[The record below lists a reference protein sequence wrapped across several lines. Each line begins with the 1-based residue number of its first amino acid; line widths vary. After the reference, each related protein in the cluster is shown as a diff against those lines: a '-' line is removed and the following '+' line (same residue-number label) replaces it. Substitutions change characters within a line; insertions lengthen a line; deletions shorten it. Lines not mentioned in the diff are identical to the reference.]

1 MMADMTA
8 WRIETFGNM
17 DLGHMVFCTS
27 SITRRIEDSKV
38 GVTTGIFEMAA
49 FLVFLLFSVAALYV
63 HLYPTKLLAIALKSW
78 GLDFHL

>member
-1 MMADMTA
+1 MMTDKTT

-27 SITRRIEDSKV
+27 SITRRIKGSKG
-38 GVTTGIFEMAA
+38 GVTTGIFEMVA

-63 HLYPTKLLAIALKSW
+63 HLYLPKLLAIALKSW